1 MHLQIRKNSTPGSR
15 FGQNS
20 RVIFLLWW
28 LSKHLI
34 CPGNLFP
41 NDILSDCFHSPQ
53 AGFCDNCLWCLF
65 CSLPSS
71 PNPCHCQLLGEA
83 APNNGDYGLSK
94 GSVHSARGHGLC
106 WKLSWEQR
114 ELLKVHFY
122 WYILFSFLK
131 CMPIITWAKHAICSS
146 SFISDFQWVYCL
158 CCGQSDSWHCKTV
171 AGQFRGQVE
180 KRGDAF

>member
-1 MHLQIRKNSTPGSR
+1 MHLQIRKYSTPGSR
-15 FGQNS
+15 CGQNS

-122 WYILFSFLK
+122 WYILFSFLG
-131 CMPIITWAKHAICSS
+131 CLSFDSIWLNIIYKYHCLIHFNW
-146 SFISDFQWVYCL
+146 FIEIRWIYS
-158 CCGQSDSWHCKTV
+158 
-171 AGQFRGQVE
+171 
-180 KRGDAF
+180 